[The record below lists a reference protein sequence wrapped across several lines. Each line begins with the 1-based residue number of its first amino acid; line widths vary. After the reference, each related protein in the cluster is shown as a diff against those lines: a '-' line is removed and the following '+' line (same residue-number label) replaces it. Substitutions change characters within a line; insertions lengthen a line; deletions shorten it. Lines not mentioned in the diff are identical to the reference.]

1 MRLFSSYRP
10 TEVQSLRSLNITQGS
25 SGSVGK
31 RSKASGLVPERDEE
45 SSRGQRPRKPVELP
59 TLKGS
64 HPAEPGFN
72 LCDLVRR
79 VRPRVGTQTFAF
91 RGALPPATNFMP
103 FRPCSHSPSP
113 APTVLHSPKVFPT
126 GLCASTCPLSGS
138 AVRGQSHKDS
148 TTLGCFAW
156 RL

>member
-91 RGALPPATNFMP
+91 RG
-103 FRPCSHSPSP
+103 R
-113 APTVLHSPKVFPT
+113 
-126 GLCASTCPLSGS
+126 CPRQLTSCLSGHVHTRHRPRRPFCTPPRFSRQAS
-138 AVRGQSHKDS
+138 APAHALSAAQP
-148 TTLGCFAW
+148 LGGKATKI
-156 RL
+156 RRP